1 MRTIFETNIAA
12 QIARERRAYN
22 ITVLG
27 LCETRWTQSGQV
39 RLNTGEMILYSG
51 HEEEDAHHTEGVAL
65 MLSHEV
71 QNALINWEAAGPRI
85 IYASFKTKKENIK
98 LNIIQCYAPTNDK
111 DEETKEDFYNKRQ
124 TLCDKL
130 KEKDMTILMGDLNAK
145 SGPDNS
151 GYEEVMGRQG
161 LGRMNEN
168 GEMLAD
174 FCAFNN
180 MIIGGSVFPHR
191 RIHKATWVSPDH
203 RTENQIDHICIGRKF
218 RRSMQDVRVQRGA
231 HAASDH
237 HLVLARMKMKLKKRE
252 VKRST
257 RTQYNVDFLQDRVTT
272 ETFRLT
278 VRNKYEALQVI
289 LDEENMDIDTQWQ
302 HIKEMWTSTCSEVL
316 GKKKY
321 QQKDWISAE
330 TVNKVQVRKEKKGA
344 VNNSR
349 TRAAKAA
356 AQEEY
361 TEANRAVKNSVKTD
375 KANFIED
382 LAKEAEDASA
392 QGNMKQL
399 YDITRK
405 LAGKYK
411 NTDRP
416 IKDKNGNV
424 LTSDEDQL
432 NRWREHFEELLNR
445 PPLQNPPDIAPA
457 EEVLQINCE
466 RPSKAEIEK
475 AIHHMKRGK
484 ASGPDKIHAEA
495 IKADIET
502 STEILHDLF
511 GKIWEQEEIP
521 TEWKEGYLVKLPKKG
536 DMQECKNYRGVML
549 LSVPG
554 KVLNRIILDRLKTGV
569 DAKLRDHQAGFRK
582 DRSCTDQ
589 IAKLRIIVEQSMEWD
604 SSLYIN
610 FVDYEKAFDSLD
622 RDTLWKLL
630 QHYGIPEKCIYLIR
644 SSYEDMACRVIHAGQ
659 LTDSFM
665 VKTGVRQG
673 CLLSPFLFLLAI
685 DWIMKKTTKK
695 RNGIQWTPWSQLEDL
710 DFADDLALL
719 SHSHKQMQEKTEQLN
734 TVSTQLGLNI
744 NRSKTKIMKANTK
757 NNNPITLNGEP
768 LEETDAFTYLGST
781 INKTGGTEEDVKAR
795 INAESKSGIHHV
807 EKNLESKTNQ
817 N

>member
-1 MRTIFETNIAA
+1 MQQQQVCGRGMGILGMWGSQPQRPGMMPQNPPASNPWGTAPGQQPA
-12 QIARERRAYN
+12 
-22 ITVLG
+22 TVPSLAGLG
-27 LCETRWTQSGQV
+27 RGRGLFTPASGQPV
-39 RLNTGEMILYSG
+39 RPPGAGNTAQPGITRPPPGFGLGKLGSG
-51 HEEEDAHHTEGVAL
+51 GTKDHL
-65 MLSHEV
+65 C
-71 QNALINWEAAGPRI
+71 
-85 IYASFKTKKENIK
+85 SFKTKKENIK

-111 DEETKEDFYNKRQ
+111 DEETKEDFYNKLQ

-145 SGPDNS
+145 IGSDNS

-161 LGRMNEN
+161 LGKMNEN

-231 HAASDH
+231 DAASDH

-257 RTQYNVDFLQDRVTT
+257 RTQYNVDFLKDRLTT

-278 VRNKYEALQVI
+278 VRNKYEALQDL
-289 LDEENMDIDTQWQ
+289 LDEGNMDIDTQWQ
-302 HIKEMWTSTCSEVL
+302 QIKEMWTSTCSEVL

-321 QQKDWISAE
+321 QQKDWISAD
-330 TVNKVQVRKEKKGA
+330 TLNKVQVRKEKKGA
-344 VNNSR
+344 INNSR
-349 TRAAKAA
+349 TRAAKAT

-399 YDITRK
+399 YEITRK

-411 NTDRP
+411 RTDRP

-432 NRWREHFEELLNR
+432 KRWREHFEELLNR
-445 PPLQNPPDIAPA
+445 PPPQNSPDITPA

-466 RPSKAEIEK
+466 RPI
-475 AIHHMKRGK
+475 
-484 ASGPDKIHAEA
+484 
-495 IKADIET
+495 
-502 STEILHDLF
+502 
-511 GKIWEQEEIP
+511 
-521 TEWKEGYLVKLPKKG
+521 
-536 DMQECKNYRGVML
+536 
-549 LSVPG
+549 PG
-554 KVLNRIILDRLKTGV
+554 KVLNRVILDRLKTGV

-582 DRSCTDQ
+582 DQ
-589 IAKLRIIVEQSMEWD
+589 IATLRIIVEQSMEWD

-630 QHYGIPEKCIYLIR
+630 QHYGIPNKLISLIR
-644 SSYEDMACRVIHAGQ
+644 NSYEDMACGVIHAGQ

-685 DWIMKKTTKK
+685 DWIMKKTTKYR

-719 SHSHKQMQEKTEQLN
+719 SHSHQQMQEKTELLN

-744 NRSKTKIMKANTK
+744 NRSKTRIMKANTK
-757 NNNPITLNGEP
+757 NNNPITMNGEP
-768 LEETDAFTYLGST
+768 LEETDSFTYLGST
-781 INKTGGTEEDVKAR
+781 INKHGGTAEDVKAR
-795 INAESKSGIHHV
+795 IQKARVAFIMLRKIWRA
-807 EKNLESKTNQ
+807 KQIKTNQ
-817 N
+817 TENIQFKCQGSFTLWIGDMAKYTEDTKKNTDLHQQMPA